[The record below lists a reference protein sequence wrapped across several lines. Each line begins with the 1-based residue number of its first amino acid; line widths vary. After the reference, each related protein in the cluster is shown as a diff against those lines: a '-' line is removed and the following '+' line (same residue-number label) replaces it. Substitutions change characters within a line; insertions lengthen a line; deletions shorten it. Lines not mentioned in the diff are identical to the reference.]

1 MARFI
6 TQEKLTKLY
15 DSLEAHELDFLFI
28 SDSEAHRDVNVKY
41 LTGHPEDAG
50 LFVDIKNRQT
60 TLIPWDYQ
68 LAKMSSEADEIVDVA
83 DYHGVIS
90 TATIDFFEKRTS
102 SNPKV
107 GIPRG
112 IPYDNV
118 QVLLDAVP
126 NTEIIYNPK
135 IIDRLLAELRATK
148 SDHEISLMQKSVDI
162 SNQLVKEIEEI
173 MISRSRVKTEM
184 DLAVFVESRMRE
196 LGAFAVG
203 FESLVASSA
212 RSWQIHAYPRA
223 DPKQSLYQKGLAL
236 IDFGVQADALTSDV
250 TLPFIMGPMNSK
262 MKTIVDTVKHAHDAA
277 IEALSD
283 AEYLHEVAD
292 VAVNII
298 EGQGYRMPHSLGHG
312 IGLTVH
318 DSPMLRKKPTHESM
332 LKHWTPSPIEEGMII
347 TIEPGI
353 YEKDV
358 GGFRLEN
365 DILITRNGPK
375 VLTNAEPIF
384 IDLN

>member
-41 LTGHPEDAG
+41 LTGHPEEAG

-68 LAKMSSEADEIVDVA
+68 LAKMISEADEIVDVA

-90 TATIDFFEKRTS
+90 AATIDFFEKRTS

-112 IPYDNV
+112 IPYDKV
-118 QVLLDAVP
+118 QVLLDAIP
-126 NTEIIYNPK
+126 NTEIIFNPK
-135 IIDRLLAELRATK
+135 IIDNLLAELRATK
-148 SDHEISLMQKSVDI
+148 SDYEISLMQKSVDI

-212 RSWQIHAYPRA
+212 RSWQIHTYPRA

-262 MKTIVDTVKHAHDAA
+262 MKTIVDTVKLAHDAA
-277 IEALSD
+277 IDALSD

-318 DSPMLRKKPTHESM
+318 DSPVLRKKPTNESM

-365 DILITRNGPK
+365 DVLITRNRPK
-375 VLTNAEPIF
+375 VLTNSEPIF
-384 IDLN
+384 IDLI

>member
-6 TQEKLTKLY
+6 SQEKLDKLY
-15 DSLEAHELDFLFI
+15 DSLHTHNLDFLFLT
-28 SDSEAHRDVNVKY
+28 DSEAHRDVNVKY
-41 LTGHPEDAG
+41 LTGHPEDAS

-60 TLIPWDYQ
+60 ILIPWDYQ
-68 LAKMSSEADEIVDVA
+68 LARITSEADRIVNMA
-83 DYHGVIS
+83 DYQGLIA
-90 TATIDFFEKRTS
+90 ATIEVFSES
-102 SNPKV
+102 SSSTPKV

-112 IPYDNV
+112 IPYDSV
-118 QVLLDAVP
+118 HLITEKVP
-126 NTEIIYNPK
+126 NTEIIYNPL
-135 IIDRLLAELRATK
+135 IIDSLLADLRSTK
-148 SDHEISLMQKSVDI
+148 SEHEITLMQKSVDI

-173 MISRSRVKTEM
+173 IITQSKIKTEM
-184 DLAVFVESRMRE
+184 DLAIFVESRMRE

-212 RSWQIHAYPRA
+212 RSWQIHTYPRA
-223 DPKQSLYQKGLAL
+223 DPKQSMYQKGLAL
-236 IDFGVQADALTSDV
+236 IDFGVQAVDLTSDV
-250 TLPFIMGPMNSK
+250 TLPFIMGPMNDK
-262 MKTIVDTVKHAHDAA
+262 MKTIVETVKSAHDNSIDA
-277 IEALSD
+277 ISESQ
-283 AEYLHEVAD
+283 YLHEVAE
-292 VAVNII
+292 VAYNII
-298 EGQGYRMPHSLGHG
+298 EKQGYQMPHSLGHG

-318 DSPMLRKKPTHESM
+318 DAPLLRKEPTHESM
-332 LKHWTPSPIEEGMII
+332 LKYWTPTPIEEGMIV

-365 DILITRNGPK
+365 DVLITRNGPK